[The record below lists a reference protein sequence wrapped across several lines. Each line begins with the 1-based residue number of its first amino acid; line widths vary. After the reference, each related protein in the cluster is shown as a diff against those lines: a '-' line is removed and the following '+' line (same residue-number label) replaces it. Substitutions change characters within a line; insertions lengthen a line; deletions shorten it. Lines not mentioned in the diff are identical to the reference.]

1 MDRPFREEKEK
12 IEKKEKPTTG
22 DGLQPSFEK
31 WLSCTSLDTARIQP
45 MTGIFRKRKCA
56 ERSQSCS
63 ARETETT
70 CVGTCKWRGTTF
82 QKSTGFFEAIS
93 RELALFPVDSCKLEV
108 CLDFQLTRQP
118 SRHRPG

>member
-82 QKSTGFFEAIS
+82 QKSTGFLRRFQES
-93 RELALFPVDSCKLEV
+93 WPC
-108 CLDFQLTRQP
+108 FQLTVANWRFALTFN
-118 SRHRPG
+118 